1 LQAFDPSAAS
11 LSARSKAGQLVVNA
25 DTGEIVK
32 LTPSINP
39 DFAAVVCPALGGQP
53 AG

>member
-1 LQAFDPSAAS
+1 LRDADGKLVLIQ
-11 LSARSKAGQLVVNA
+11 AGQLVVNA

-53 AG
+53 AS